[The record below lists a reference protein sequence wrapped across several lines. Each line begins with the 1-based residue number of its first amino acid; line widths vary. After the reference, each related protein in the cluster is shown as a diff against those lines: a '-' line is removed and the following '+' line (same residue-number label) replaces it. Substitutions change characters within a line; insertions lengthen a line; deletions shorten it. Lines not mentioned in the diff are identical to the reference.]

1 MIDSKELTKLN
12 AKLNKIGKEL
22 ESAGKEFSNPVTR
35 ELVIGANEIRNT
47 IILSM
52 RNTPQ
57 TGRKYRR
64 GKSGGIHI
72 ASSPGNPPA
81 IDSGELLRSIVYD
94 VRDMEVEIGN
104 EAGAPYGRFLEEGT
118 KKMEARPWLA
128 PAVEKHKDPIINSV
142 GKIAFEII
150 GKSFEGIS

>member
-35 ELVIGANEIRNT
+35 ELVVGANEIRNT

-150 GKSFEGIS
+150 GKSFEGTS